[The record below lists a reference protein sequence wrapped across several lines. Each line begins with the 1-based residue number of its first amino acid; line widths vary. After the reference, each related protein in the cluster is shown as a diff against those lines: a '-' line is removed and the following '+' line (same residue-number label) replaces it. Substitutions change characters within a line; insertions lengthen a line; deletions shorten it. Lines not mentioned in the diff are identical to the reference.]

1 MMGPDRGG
9 SAGRKCVAVLMPLL
23 LSLLAL
29 CLPLSVPM
37 AYADGS
43 GPISPFPTTG
53 AFNATFVRDQEHI
66 SIIEFVGDYNRDL
79 PSLQSRA
86 VVAKEF
92 FRTHPDNYDFL
103 VVFSTFEFDT
113 GEAAAFQWA
122 IQNQVQGIGLP
133 LYDVSNL
140 FGSDGK
146 LQGYTDMAAISR
158 WTFNPLDPS

>member
-1 MMGPDRGG
+1 M
-9 SAGRKCVAVLMPLL
+9 SLL

-29 CLPLSVPM
+29 CLPLSVPL
-37 AYADGS
+37 AHADGS

-53 AFNATFVRDQEHI
+53 AFNATFVRDQEHL

-79 PSLQSRA
+79 PSLQSNVEPRA

-103 VVFSTFEFDT
+103 IVFSTFEFDT

-122 IQNQVQGIGLP
+122 KYKTPIHLVIRAKKYKTPIHLVIHLRTLKN
-133 LYDVSNL
+133 
-140 FGSDGK
+140 
-146 LQGYTDMAAISR
+146 T
-158 WTFNPLDPS
+158 